1 MNERRIIEKSEFYT
15 IVEEKYTIIKKL
27 CNNCGMYV
35 NLKHDDSIGHECG
48 TKKEILRYEKPV
60 LMFKVN
66 TGSITRQTVKPKD
79 IELYKENGWQFLNDL
94 PDHIQGKC
102 Y

>member
-27 CNNCGMYV
+27 CNECGLYV
-35 NLKHDDSIGHECG
+35 NLKQDDTIQHDCNGR
-48 TKKEILRYEKPV
+48 KEILRYAEPV
-60 LMFKVN
+60 KMFKVN
-66 TGSITRQTVKPKD
+66 SGSISRQTVKPQD
-79 IELYKENGWQFLNDL
+79 VYLYNEDGSKLLEEL
-94 PDHIQGKC
+94 PDHIQRKC